1 MCMCMIAARHL
12 CWLKPWRVNLPPN
25 SMKSTCEVV
34 CHPLGVIIFL
44 VGSVVK
50 FVLLEKRDFQQVVFA
65 KTDAV
70 I

>member
-1 MCMCMIAARHL
+1 MIAARHL

-25 SMKSTCEVV
+25 SMKSTSEVV
-34 CHPLGVIIFL
+34 CHPLGMIIFL

-50 FVLLEKRDFQQVVFA
+50 FVLVEKRDFQQVVFA
-65 KTDAV
+65 KSDAV